1 MSENGG
7 VRIRT
12 VGLLTAFGAMITV
25 CLAPL
30 ADVAAAQSPTST
42 AVPESTSSLGASTTS
57 AATTFASSPS
67 TVPTTTLA
75 ATGQSVVAPAP
86 TATIAAPSSTPPVS
100 SAPAPTVAVV
110 VGGPAGPPTSVVF
123 GVPSTIAVPAIVAV
137 PTTSRSTVVGPP
149 LPATTAITFG
159 PTTTLLLRPAFSTNT
174 LSLRSKGDAVL
185 ALEQRLEQ
193 LRYDV
198 GTVDGRFDWQT
209 WQGVVA
215 FQKVNG
221 LKRTGKASVETQQL
235 IASAEAPG
243 ALIPSGGKDRIEV
256 DIARQVLFLF
266 RQNALY
272 KVVAISSGS
281 GRRYCATSKKTQAET
296 CGDARTPRGNFKI
309 QRRIP
314 GWRES
319 DLGKLYNPLYFNGG
333 FAIHGAP
340 SVPAGPASHG
350 CVRIPMGVA
359 EWFPDEVA
367 NGMPVYVFD

>member
-1 MSENGG
+1 MSKNGS

-12 VGLLTAFGAMITV
+12 VALLTAFGAMITV
-25 CLAPL
+25 GLVPAL
-30 ADVAAAQSPTST
+30 ADMAAAQSPTSS
-42 AVPESTSSLGASTTS
+42 AVPDSTSSLGASTTS

-123 GVPSTIAVPAIVAV
+123 AVPSTIAAPSTIVVPAIGAV

-235 IASAEAPG
+235 IASAELSSTSIHTAIRGGYTSGVTVESRASRYLTAAIWSTFAFSSDDPWTIEMRAGERYISPG
-243 ALIPSGGKDRIEV
+243 MSR
-256 DIARQVLFLF
+256 
-266 RQNALY
+266 
-272 KVVAISSGS
+272 
-281 GRRYCATSKKTQAET
+281 
-296 CGDARTPRGNFKI
+296 
-309 QRRIP
+309 
-314 GWRES
+314 
-319 DLGKLYNPLYFNGG
+319 
-333 FAIHGAP
+333 
-340 SVPAGPASHG
+340 
-350 CVRIPMGVA
+350 
-359 EWFPDEVA
+359 
-367 NGMPVYVFD
+367 